1 MWFSPLPTLC
11 FPMRPNGF
19 EQESGGFQFDSRL
32 YLEQPLG
39 RSLPRLSQIRTPT
52 LGVFPRGGA
61 EAGRAL

>member
-1 MWFSPLPTLC
+1 MWFSPLLALC
-11 FPMRPNGF
+11 FSMRPNSF

-39 RSLPRLSQIRTPT
+39 RSLPQLSQVRM
-52 LGVFPRGGA
+52 GVFPRGGS